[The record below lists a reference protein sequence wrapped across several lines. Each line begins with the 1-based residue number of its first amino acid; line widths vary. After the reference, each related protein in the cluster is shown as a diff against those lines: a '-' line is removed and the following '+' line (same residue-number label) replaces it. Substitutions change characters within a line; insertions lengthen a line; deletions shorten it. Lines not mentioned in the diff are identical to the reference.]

1 MEIVDFCNRTSTD
14 SVNGSDV
21 CPSVTGATIVSP
33 TLMFL
38 AGVLGNIF
46 ALYTLY
52 RTRMDVRAM
61 HFYTLV
67 RALAWTDLLGII
79 MTSPSTIAAYVNGRH
94 WAGGMTHCS
103 YHGFVM
109 TCFGLATP
117 IIISAMAIERVFS
130 LKCGF
135 TYSTRCRNTTAR
147 GVIVV
152 LWIGV
157 VWYGVLPLFEIGHF
171 ELQYPGTWCFL
182 AFHTNRL
189 ADHLYGYFYAS
200 FNLLAILVMTSCNVY
215 VMFTLFK
222 ARLLLSKDAP
232 RQERLLSVDKETPAC
247 CRHVKQKQKDAEV
260 QMIVLLC
267 ALTTV
272 FALCW
277 SPLMVSLVS
286 HCVTK
291 QTKRCVR
298 TPGNARS
305 GGFSQ
310 S

>member
-1 MEIVDFCNRTSTD
+1 MEIVDFCNLTFKD
-14 SVNGSDV
+14 NANGSGA

-46 ALYTLY
+46 ALCTLH
-52 RTRMDVRAM
+52 RTRMDVRATQ
-61 HFYTLV
+61 FYTLV
-67 RALAWTDLLGII
+67 TALAWTDLLGII
-79 MTSPSTIAAYVNGRH
+79 MTSPSTIIAYVNGRK
-94 WAGGMTHCS
+94 WAGGVTHCR

-117 IIISAMAIERVFS
+117 IIISALAIERIFA
-130 LKCGF
+130 LKSVSF
-135 TYSTRCRNTTAR
+135 HSSRCRNTTAR
-147 GVIVV
+147 GAVLV
-152 LWIGV
+152 LWIVV

-189 ADHLYGYFYAS
+189 GDHLYGYIYAA

-222 ARLLLSKDAP
+222 ARMLLSRDSN
-232 RQERLLSVDKETPAC
+232 RRERLLSVSKDTPGTC

-277 SPLMVSLVS
+277 SPLMVRLTS
-286 HCVTK
+286 
-291 QTKRCVR
+291 
-298 TPGNARS
+298 P
-305 GGFSQ
+305 F
-310 S
+310 